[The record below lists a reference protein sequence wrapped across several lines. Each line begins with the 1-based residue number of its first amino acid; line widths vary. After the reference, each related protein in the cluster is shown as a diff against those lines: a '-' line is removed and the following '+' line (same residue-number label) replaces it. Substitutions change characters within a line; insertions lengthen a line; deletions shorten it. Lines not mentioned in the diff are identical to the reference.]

1 MSASK
6 SPLLSV
12 LLAAAVLAAI
22 MMISPAFAADKKA
35 DPNKGEV
42 RRLQQAQRQ
51 LTQEKNQLT
60 EQKAAVEAELGE
72 VKKKA
77 DGEARRASSLNRE
90 LGALRSAR
98 DAATAR
104 LAETEADLRQ
114 TREAQRAAE
123 AEGKRLQQLLVAEK
137 QQHLACVESGKSLRQ
152 VSGEV
157 LELYESKSCF
167 TSALQREPLTGL
179 KRVEVENAIEDLREK
194 LDSQRPGS

>member
-12 LLAAAVLAAI
+12 LLAAIVLAVVI
-22 MMISPAFAADKKA
+22 LSSPAFAAEKKA
-35 DPNKGEV
+35 DPGKAEV

-51 LTQEKNQLT
+51 LTLEKDQL
-60 EQKAAVEAELGE
+60 EDQKAAVEAELGE

-104 LAETEADLRQ
+104 LAETEAELRKTQ
-114 TREAQRAAE
+114 EAQRAAE
-123 AEGKRLQQLLVAEK
+123 AESKRLQNALALEK
-137 QQHLACVESGKSLRQ
+137 QQHVSCVESGKALRQ

-167 TSALQREPLTGL
+167 TTTLQREPLTGL

-194 LDSQRPGS
+194 LDSQRTGS